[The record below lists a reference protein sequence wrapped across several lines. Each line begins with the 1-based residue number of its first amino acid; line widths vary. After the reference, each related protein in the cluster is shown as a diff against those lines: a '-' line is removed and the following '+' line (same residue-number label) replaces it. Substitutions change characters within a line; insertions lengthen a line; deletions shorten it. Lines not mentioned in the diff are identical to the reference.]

1 MQGSNLHPLYLLHWQ
16 LCSLLLTPPG
26 KPHEFV
32 TYGLYYV
39 EKHSLY
45 THFVDTVSYKWMKY
59 FFLHHLLS
67 VTLEGKMYYQKQ
79 WLFMTLP
86 LEY

>member
-16 LCSLLLTPPG
+16 LGSLLLPPPG

-39 EKHSLY
+39 ENHSLY
-45 THFVDTVSYKWMKY
+45 THFVNIVSYKWMNY
-59 FFLHHLLS
+59 FFLHSL
-67 VTLEGKMYYQKQ
+67 
-79 WLFMTLP
+79 
-86 LEY
+86 